1 MPIHAST
8 SPGARRRRLIA
19 IVAMVSGL
27 AACGSTPHPADSEAT
42 NQPAATSQAIDLPP
56 LVDHFQRMNVLRRN
70 DGNDV
75 TAGYE
80 FGNDADMV
88 IATVRVRTA
97 RSAEN
102 LIPLLNDNRSADS
115 SASAEPLQKAVTQV
129 RHFYPNANLRDIR
142 PVYLVKHGVLQGG
155 RAATLRYEDVLA
167 GQRQKI
173 DLDIYMFCCVDG
185 QKAYEFRIRHAANND
200 VQRLAVSFMQALS
213 WSPASDA
220 ATDR

>member
-1 MPIHAST
+1 MSIHVYT
-8 SPGARRRRLIA
+8 SPSGSRRRVMA
-19 IVAMVSGL
+19 IVVMMSGL
-27 AACGSTPHPADSEAT
+27 AACGSTPRPTDSEAT
-42 NQPAATSQAIDLPP
+42 NQPAAMSQAIDLPP
-56 LVDHFQRMNVLRRN
+56 VVDHFQRMNVLRRN

-97 RSAEN
+97 LSDEN

-115 SASAEPLQKAVTQV
+115 AASAEPLQKAVMQV
-129 RHFYPNANLRDIR
+129 RHFYPGADLRDVR

-185 QKAYEFRIRHAANND
+185 QKAYEFRIRHAADND

-213 WSPASDA
+213 WSPAADPA
-220 ATDR
+220 GER

>member
-1 MPIHAST
+1 M
-8 SPGARRRRLIA
+8 IA
-19 IVAMVSGL
+19 IVAMMSGVS
-27 AACGSTPHPADSEAT
+27 ACGSTPHPADSEAT
-42 NQPAATSQAIDLPP
+42 SQSVATSQGIDLPP
-56 LVDHFQRMNVLRRN
+56 VVDHFQRMNVLRRN
-70 DGNDV
+70 DGDDV

-97 RSAEN
+97 PSDEN

-115 SASAEPLQKAVTQV
+115 SASAEPLQKAVMQV
-129 RHFYPNANLRDIR
+129 RHFYPGADLRDVR

-185 QKAYEFRIRHAANND
+185 QKAYEFRIRHAADND

-213 WSPASDA
+213 WSPAA
-220 ATDR
+220 NPAGER